1 VLYLR
6 ADQDEDHPSGTSQ
19 SRVEHAPKGINKKKT
34 IKNKTNS
41 LKLYIN
47 SIIANS
53 GLLNKCTKFE
63 SESDLI
69 YIFIYNIYKTLKIKC
84 FNISLDS

>member
-53 GLLNKCTKFE
+53 GLLNKHPLLIIFSHVCGTRIG
-63 SESDLI
+63 DLWE
-69 YIFIYNIYKTLKIKC
+69 F
-84 FNISLDS
+84 